1 MSRRV
6 AILPW
11 GDVFEDYLEPIGLD
25 LAAFAERMTGG
36 WMFGY
41 IDALASVGAE
51 CVLVVFSSAVG
62 RPTQLVHAPSGTPIR
77 VIPAPRA
84 FRLVRSPYLAT
95 PPNELAR
102 VLRDERITHVVCQ
115 EYEDPRFD
123 IAVHVGRK
131 LGIPV
136 AATFQGGN
144 WQRSR
149 LERFVRASSIA
160 RSAGV
165 IIASRV
171 EAERFR
177 ATYGVEGVRIFNPLD
192 RRIWYR
198 EQHAR
203 EALGISANALVAA
216 WHGRI
221 DLRRKGIDIL
231 LEAWKQV
238 RARLRPRDAW
248 LYMLGSGQDSAL
260 LAAKG
265 VATPEH
271 GIRWSDVYELD
282 RGATRR
288 VLSAADVYVF
298 PSRHEGFA
306 VAPLEAMACGLPVVA
321 SDAPGI
327 EDIFERGE
335 ADGGIVVPREDAH
348 ALAAALERVLG
359 DAGLRAELSARA
371 ERRVD
376 DAFALG
382 VVGRQLI
389 EFLDR
394 PTR

>member
-1 MSRRV
+1 MPRV

-25 LAAFAERMTGG
+25 LEAFAERMTGG

-41 IDALASVGAE
+41 IDALTSAGAE
-51 CVLVVFSSAVG
+51 CVLVVFSSRVRRAT
-62 RPTQLVHAPSGTPIR
+62 RLVHRPSGTSIR
-77 VIPAPRA
+77 AIPASRVYRA
-84 FRLVRSPYLAT
+84 IRTPYLAT

-102 VLRDERITHVVCQ
+102 VLREERITHVLCQ

-123 IAVHVGRK
+123 IAVRVGRR

-136 AATFQGGN
+136 MATFQGGN
-144 WQRSR
+144 WQRSP
-149 LERFVRASSIA
+149 LERFVRRRSLAK
-160 RSAGV
+160 SAGV

-171 EAERFR
+171 EAERVR
-177 ATYGVEGVRIFNPLD
+177 IRYGVEGVRIFNPLD

-198 EQHAR
+198 EDHAR
-203 EALGISANALVAA
+203 ESLGISAHALVAA

-221 DLRRKGIDIL
+221 DVRRKGLDIL
-231 LEAWKQV
+231 IDAWKQV
-238 RARLRPRDAW
+238 RARLAPRDPW

-260 LAAKG
+260 LRSQG
-265 VATPEH
+265 IATIEN
-271 GIRWSDVYELD
+271 GIRWSDTYELD

-288 VLSAADVYVF
+288 LLSAADVYVF

-321 SDAPGI
+321 SDAPGV

-335 ADGGIVVPREDAH
+335 ADGGIIVPREDAN
-348 ALAAALERVLG
+348 ALADALERVLTN
-359 DAGLRAELSARA
+359 ATLRSRLASRGRA
-371 ERRVD
+371 RVD
-376 DAFALG
+376 EAFALD

-389 EFLDR
+389 EFFDR
-394 PTR
+394 